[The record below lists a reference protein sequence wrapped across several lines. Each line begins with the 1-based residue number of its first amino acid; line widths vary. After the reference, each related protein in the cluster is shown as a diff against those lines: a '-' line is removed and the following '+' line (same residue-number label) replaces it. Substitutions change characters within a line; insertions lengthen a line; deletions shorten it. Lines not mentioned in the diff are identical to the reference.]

1 MSAKE
6 LLSKEDREAVVNAIK
21 RAELNT
27 SGEIRVHIE
36 SLCKIDACDR
46 AAYIFSYLKM
56 YKTRERNGVLFYLA
70 LKSKRFAVIG
80 DAGIDAKVPAGF
92 WNSVKETLAES
103 FSKGDIAG
111 GLVKGI
117 EMAGESLKSYFP
129 YTSDDINEQPDDI
142 SFGK

>member
-46 AAYIFSYLKM
+46 AAYIFNYLKM

-92 WNSVKETLAES
+92 WNSVRRPWQNPSPKGTLQEDWLRALKWQES
-103 FSKGDIAG
+103 R
-111 GLVKGI
+111 
-117 EMAGESLKSYFP
+117 
-129 YTSDDINEQPDDI
+129 
-142 SFGK
+142 